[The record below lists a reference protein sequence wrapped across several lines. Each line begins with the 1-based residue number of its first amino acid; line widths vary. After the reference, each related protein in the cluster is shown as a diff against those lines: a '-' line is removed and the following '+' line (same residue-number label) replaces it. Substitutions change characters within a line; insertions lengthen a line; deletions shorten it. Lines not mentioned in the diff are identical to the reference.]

1 MNLLPKSYFLQ
12 IFEHCDVQ
20 LHTKMKL
27 LLNNVGKGKLS
38 EKKAFG
44 FKMKKKAGAQQQ
56 HLTKFTKSIKCIAKF
71 REMHCVLKMHFQSNS
86 KHEEEKTQWGNFN
99 QKV

>member
-1 MNLLPKSYFLQ
+1 M
-12 IFEHCDVQ
+12 
-20 LHTKMKL
+20 MKL
-27 LLNNVGKGKLS
+27 LLNNIGKGKLS

-86 KHEEEKTQWGNFN
+86 KHEEEKTQRDNLN
-99 QKV
+99 QKVQFPLLVSD